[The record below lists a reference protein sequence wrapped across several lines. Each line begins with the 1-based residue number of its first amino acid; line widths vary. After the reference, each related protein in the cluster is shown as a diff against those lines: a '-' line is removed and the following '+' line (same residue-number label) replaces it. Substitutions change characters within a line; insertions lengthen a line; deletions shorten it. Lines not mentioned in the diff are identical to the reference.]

1 LASGPYSP
9 GQHIDG
15 FRLEEQLHRGG
26 MGVLWR
32 VSRDDLPTPAIM
44 KIPILLDDTDPTAI
58 VSFEVEQMLLPRLR
72 GVHVPRFYAA
82 SGFEQQPYLVMELI
96 ESETLRSR
104 ANGAPLPADDVARI
118 GARIATALHELHR
131 QKVIHL
137 DLKPSNVMFRPTGE
151 AVLIDFGLSRHD
163 QLPDLLAEEFRLPMG
178 TGPYISPE
186 QVQQHRNDP
195 RSDLF
200 SLGVVLYSLA
210 TGEHPF
216 GNPTTLRGLRRRLT
230 DAPRPP
236 RAVNPQIPPWLQE
249 IILHCL
255 EVDPDRRYSSA
266 AQVALDLSH
275 PASVT
280 LTERAGRTE
289 KTDGIGDRFSRWFR
303 SFGSEPKSRGASQQ
317 LARAP
322 IVMAAVDLSEQWQA
336 LSDELRSTVRRVLQ
350 TEPGARLSCVTVLKT
365 ARIGMDETT
374 DGEGRNLHI
383 LRLVELKHWSRPLE
397 LPAERVTHHV
407 LAAPDPASALLDYAH
422 VNHVDQIVIGSR
434 GSSSLR
440 RYLGSISAR
449 VVAEA
454 TCTVTVVKPPRP
466 RA

>member
-1 LASGPYSP
+1 MA
-9 GQHIDG
+9 
-15 FRLEEQLHRGG
+15 
-26 MGVLWR
+26 VLWR
-32 VSRDDLPTPAIM
+32 VSRDDLPPPAII

-58 VSFEVEQMLLPRLR
+58 VSFEVEQMLLPRLQ

-82 SGFEQQPYLVMELI
+82 GGFERQPYLVMELI
-96 ESETLRSR
+96 EGESLRSR
-104 ANGAPLPADDVARI
+104 ADEAPLPAEEVARI

-186 QVQQHRNDP
+186 QVLHHRSDP

-200 SLGVVLYSLA
+200 SLGVILYLLA
-210 TGEHPF
+210 TGERPF
-216 GNPTTLRGLRRRLT
+216 GNPATLRRLRGRLT
-230 DAPRPP
+230 QSPRPP
-236 RAVNPQIPPWLQE
+236 REVNPQVPPWLQE

-255 EVDPDRRYSSA
+255 EVDPDHRYSTA
-266 AQVALDLSH
+266 AQVALDLTH

-280 LTERAGRTE
+280 LTERAHRTE

-303 SFGSEPKSRGASQQ
+303 SIGNEPASLGASRQ

-322 IVMAAVDLSEQWQA
+322 IVMAAVDLSHQWQA
-336 LSDELRSTVRRVLQ
+336 LSDELRNSVRRVLQ
-350 TEPGARLSCVTVLKT
+350 TEPGARLSCVSVLKT
-365 ARIGMDETT
+365 ARIGMDHNT
-374 DGEGRNLHI
+374 DEEGRNLHI
-383 LRLVELKHWSRPLE
+383 QRLVELKHWSRPLE

-407 LAAPDPASALLDYAH
+407 LQAHDPAGALLDYAR

-434 GSSSLR
+434 GSS
-440 RYLGSISAR
+440 
-449 VVAEA
+449 
-454 TCTVTVVKPPRP
+454 P
-466 RA
+466 